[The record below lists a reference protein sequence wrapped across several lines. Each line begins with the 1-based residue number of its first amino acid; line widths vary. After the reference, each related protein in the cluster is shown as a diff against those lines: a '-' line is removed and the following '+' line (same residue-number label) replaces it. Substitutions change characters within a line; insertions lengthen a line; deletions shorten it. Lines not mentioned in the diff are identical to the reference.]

1 MLLLPRENLRRVGRI
16 LPLVWRQK
24 LSVLEPL
31 ADLSPICVA
40 QGRIFFRERS
50 HARVTA
56 LVMRADVAAD
66 FNYAVEKKRD
76 PRRQMHV
83 HYA

>member
-1 MLLLPRENLRRVGRI
+1 M
-16 LPLVWRQK
+16 
-24 LSVLEPL
+24 LEPL
-31 ADLSPICVA
+31 ADLSLICVA

-66 FNYAVEKKRD
+66 LNYAVEKKMG
-76 PRRQMHV
+76 PPPPNASTLCLNQ
-83 HYA
+83 YGQG

>member
-1 MLLLPRENLRRVGRI
+1 M
-16 LPLVWRQK
+16 
-24 LSVLEPL
+24 LEPL

-56 LVMRADVAAD
+56 LIMKADVAAD
-66 FNYAVEKKRD
+66 FNYAVKKKRD
-76 PRRQMHV
+76 LRRQMHV
-83 HYA
+83 HNA